1 MHTGGEVD
9 VRSAYCAASVAS
21 LTNILTPALF
31 AGTAEW
37 IVRCQNWEGG
47 IGGVPGMEA
56 HGGYTFCGVAAL
68 VILKKE
74 HLLNL
79 RSLLGKR
86 LGGSLGRPWQGVATF
101 LGSPQAFHRLPPP
114 GDAALSMARWMFDQ
128 SALQEYILLCCQC
141 PAGGLLDKPGKSRD
155 FYHTCYCLSGLA
167 IAQHFGSG
175 DLHHEVVLGIPEN
188 RLQATHPVYNI
199 APEKVA
205 RAVMHF
211 VQQPVPS
218 MAPA

>member
-1 MHTGGEVD
+1 CHVPECPVSR
-9 VRSAYCAASVAS
+9 RSAYCAASVAS
-21 LTNILTPALF
+21 LTNVLTPALF

-37 IVRCQNWEGG
+37 IARCQNWEGG

-56 HGGYTFCGVAAL
+56 HGGYTFCGMAAL

-79 RSLLGKR
+79 RSLLVGGVVPLAP
-86 LGGSLGRPWQGVATF
+86 LGMTGWVSSSWWCWKGSVSW
-101 LGSPQAFHRLPPP
+101 
-114 GDAALSMARWMFDQ
+114 RWIPFRSIPC
-128 SALQEYILLCCQC
+128 SA
-141 PAGGLLDKPGKSRD
+141 G
-155 FYHTCYCLSGLA
+155 GLA

-175 DLHHEVVLGIPEN
+175 ELHHEVILGVPEN

-199 APEKVA
+199 TPEKVV

-211 VQQPVPS
+211 LQQPVPS
-218 MAPA
+218 VEPGA